1 MRGGLA
7 GIVFCVPL
15 LSLGAVGA
23 RAAEP
28 VPQAPP
34 GGAPL
39 PGPPVLTVPVPS
51 KPILGPADGAT
62 DGSGFVPLLPR
73 GTSAEQVAR
82 DPAEPVTDL
91 VKAIERAYW
100 TNPQLLAERSH
111 ARSLDYRIPEA
122 RGQYG
127 PQLEYSAS
135 YGYQRD
141 NYEQPFGN
149 WVSRAGW
156 TSAASAVLRQ
166 PLFTFGRLRAAED
179 EARSTSAFGQ
189 ASLREAEQQT
199 IFNAINAYA
208 ALIRDRIGVRIAAD
222 NVDLLAS
229 HALDTQ
235 TRLEHRESTATDV
248 QQVDSRLEL
257 SRAQLLS
264 AQSAAAA
271 SEAAFLRYVGASAGE
286 LAPPNPLVVPART
299 LDDAY
304 VYAAD
309 HNPVLVA
316 AHARE
321 RISRAQVAAAKAEMM
336 PRIELTGSASYGT
349 STPYTDGL
357 HISEFRGGVTV
368 SGTLDGSIRTSRIRE
383 AEEAND
389 SDWRL
394 LDEALR
400 ENREEIAVAWNE
412 WQAQDASIARLW
424 AAVDAARSAFD
435 GGLVQERAGLRTT
448 LDILELARDLLQ
460 ARSSYNTASAAAY
473 VAQTR
478 LLAALGALDLKALQA
493 GEVTYDAAGHVQK
506 VMWRADF
513 PLVAPLVRA
522 LDGLTIGSRPLRP
535 VRDPA
540 APLAV
545 GAAPL
550 KP

>member
-149 WVSRAGW
+149 WVPRAGW

-299 LDDAY
+299 LEDAY

-336 PRIELTGSASYGT
+336 PRIDLTGSASYGT

-368 SGTLDGSIRTSRIRE
+368 SGTLDSGIRTSRIRE

>member
-1 MRGGLA
+1 
-7 GIVFCVPL
+7 
-15 LSLGAVGA
+15 
-23 RAAEP
+23 
-28 VPQAPP
+28 
-34 GGAPL
+34 
-39 PGPPVLTVPVPS
+39 
-51 KPILGPADGAT
+51 LGPADGAT